1 MAIGY
6 APRVS
11 LLACP
16 FCREMFEDGEATA
29 CPLCGM
35 ALKPFDKLP
44 PSHDAHAEEGG
55 VPALPETETLPWT
68 YLGRGRGVLFALA
81 LVGIPLFFL
90 PWIHLRLPY
99 EQDLS
104 AFDLSR
110 HRLGWLW
117 AVAVAWTVLIPTVLS
132 RRSITKMR
140 GARIA
145 AAFLAAIPAISVG
158 ILLAK
163 PPHGA
168 FFKVQFAFG
177 LPLYATL
184 ALSLVGV
191 VTALRFGGPTDDIKV
206 SRGSSRGQTLH

>member
-1 MAIGY
+1 MAFGY
-6 APRVS
+6 AARVA

-44 PSHDAHAEEGG
+44 PSHDAHAEDGG
-55 VPALPETETLPWT
+55 VPALPETELLPWT
-68 YLGRGRGVLFALA
+68 FLGRGKGALVALA
-81 LVGIPLFFL
+81 AAGFPLFFL

-117 AVAVAWTVLIPTVLS
+117 AVAVAWSVLVPTVLS
-132 RRSITKMR
+132 RRSIVQMR

-145 AAFLAAIPAISVG
+145 AAFLAAIPAISTL
-158 ILLAK
+158 ILLAR

-168 FFKVQFAFG
+168 FFKVQFSYG
-177 LPLYATL
+177 LPVYATL
-184 ALSLVGV
+184 ALSLIGV
-191 VTALRFGGPTDDIKV
+191 VFALRLGGRVDDIKV
-206 SRGSSRGQTLH
+206 SKGSSKGQTLH